1 MFNAMMITI
10 LTLTIFL
17 SVGCSSFDETK
28 VATTISKALEIAYV
42 SGGAT
47 LVEKKIDKLVDDKKI
62 TKEQGEQ
69 LKTAAQK
76 SYENLQKKLTELA
89 IEKQ

>member
-62 TKEQGEQ
+62 TLEQATM
-69 LKTAAQK
+69 LKNAAKQ
-76 SYENLQKKLTELA
+76 SYDNLQKELTKLSLDKE
-89 IEKQ
+89 

>member
-62 TKEQGEQ
+62 TPEQATM
-69 LKTAAQK
+69 LKNAAKQ
-76 SYENLQKKLTELA
+76 SYDNLQKKLIELSLDK
-89 IEKQ
+89 E

>member
-62 TKEQGEQ
+62 TLEQATM
-69 LKTAAQK
+69 LKNAAK
-76 SYENLQKKLTELA
+76 VSYDNLQKELTKLSLDKE
-89 IEKQ
+89 

>member
-62 TKEQGEQ
+62 TREQATM
-69 LKTAAQK
+69 LKNAAKQ
-76 SYENLQKKLTELA
+76 SYDNLQKELTKLSLDKE
-89 IEKQ
+89 

>member
-28 VATTISKALEIAYV
+28 VATTISEALEIAYV

-62 TKEQGEQ
+62 TREQATM
-69 LKTAAQK
+69 LKNAAK
-76 SYENLQKKLTELA
+76 VSYDNLQKELTKLSLDKE
-89 IEKQ
+89 